1 MIAESPE
8 QTDLHGALELRKNCM
23 EGNARVTESR
33 RFYLAERPGD
43 PDLDLAPSHRHTAVS
58 VAQWKRPQDAV
69 RPDAADRQVVR
80 QGKVRGGC
88 GLRVG
93 VQEIELKQG
102 CICRHVEI
110 ELAAVGGGIAL

>member
-1 MIAESPE
+1 
-8 QTDLHGALELRKNCM
+8 M
-23 EGNARVTESR
+23 EGNARVAESR

-43 PDLDLAPSHRHTAVS
+43 LDFDVAPSHRHTAVS
-58 VAQWKRPQDAV
+58 VAQWKRPQDAG

-102 CICRHVEI
+102 CIYRRVEI
-110 ELAAVGGGIAL
+110 ELAAVGGG